1 MLDIGTTF
9 LGAYLVSYAI
19 AVVTPTWRWLLALTL
34 VAAVIAG
41 WLRDWIAL
49 LLPNAEGPG
58 TAIGGALAL
67 VVTIGFSTGV
77 LVGGD
82 YHPARAV
89 WAWERLCRRDLRRRH
104 SDRSSHPRIRS
115 QACLP
120 IQIPLR
126 IGQLCS
132 RRGGE
137 TPRRLHV
144 FAHTSEGGGVRQRSS
159 SLRSMRPEK
168 PLPFVA
174 YGAASA
180 PLRSPACNIQH
191 RRVRRYPAVPA
202 LKPG

>member
-19 AVVTPTWRWLLALTL
+19 AVVMPTWRWLLALTL
-34 VAAVIAG
+34 VAAVTLYAG

-77 LVGGD
+77 LVRGTTIMLALCGLGSG
-82 YHPARAV
+82 YVVVICVAGIAIAPAILA
-89 WAWERLCRRDLRRRH
+89 
-104 SDRSSHPRIRS
+104 
-115 QACLP
+115 
-120 IQIPLR
+120 
-126 IGQLCS
+126 
-132 RRGGE
+132 
-137 TPRRLHV
+137 
-144 FAHTSEGGGVRQRSS
+144 FAPKLVSLFRFRFEGGGVRQRSS

-174 YGAASA
+174 YAAASA